1 MHIAI
6 SVIYLADV
14 NIKEVYDKFYLQLV
28 TSLPMK
34 DAIFV
39 AHLSKLLAG
48 DLMHK
53 VCPES
58 KSTPAE
64 AAKFFLDNVVGP
76 AIEIGDYKPFTI
88 LLSKMEAVKSILLQ
102 NIAKEIRKEI
112 QKLKPSTGK
121 NTKLI
126 YVIYSYVRTYMTM
139 YNEAVTYVC
148 MYLYSCFQGYT

>member
-1 MHIAI
+1 M
-6 SVIYLADV
+6 

-28 TSLPMK
+28 KSLPMK

-39 AHLSKLLAG
+39 AHLPKLLAG

-53 VCPES
+53 VGPES

-64 AAKFFLDNVVGP
+64 AAKFFLDNVIGP
-76 AIEIGDYKPFTI
+76 AVEIGDYEPFTI
-88 LLSKMEAVKSILLQ
+88 LLSKMEAIKSISLE

-112 QKLKPSTGK
+112 QKLKPGAGK

-126 YVIYSYVRTYMTM
+126 YVRI
-139 YNEAVTYVC
+139 VTYVH
-148 MYLYSCFQGYT
+148 T

>member
-6 SVIYLADV
+6 SVIYLADM

-28 TSLPMK
+28 ISLPMK

-39 AHLSKLLAG
+39 AHLPELLAG
-48 DLMHK
+48 DLKDK
-53 VCPES
+53 VGPES
-58 KSTPAE
+58 KSTRAE
-64 AAKFFLDNVVGP
+64 AAKLFLDNVIGP
-76 AIEIGDYKPFTI
+76 AVEIGDHKPFTI
-88 LLSKMEAVKSILLQ
+88 LLSKMEAVKLQ